1 MGKGEYGL
9 QRMKKRFKEMVEDP
23 QCSTLY
29 EGWGI
34 GENGYG
40 GGSSNHAWSGG
51 GLTVLAQYVCGVLPI
66 ESGYSKFMVKPI
78 LRDLIMLP

>member
-1 MGKGEYGL
+1 
-9 QRMKKRFKEMVEDP
+9 MKD
-23 QCSTLY
+23 
-29 EGWGI
+29 GGI

-66 ESGYSKFMVKPI
+66 ESGYSNLWLSLFCGT
-78 LRDLIMLP
+78 

>member
-1 MGKGEYGL
+1 
-9 QRMKKRFKEMVEDP
+9 MVEDP

-51 GLTVLAQYVCGVLPI
+51 GLTVLAQYVCGTKTSFLGERGTATP
-66 ESGYSKFMVKPI
+66 S
-78 LRDLIMLP
+78 

>member
-1 MGKGEYGL
+1 
-9 QRMKKRFKEMVEDP
+9 MVEDP